1 MSAID
6 EILWLLKDGG
16 WHDSEEITK
25 KLALPKIKAEL
36 AFSFLAEY
44 DFIQL
49 NKNDR
54 RVKLQP
60 STLKFIKEIQHLEK
74 ETLSH

>member
-6 EILWLLKDGG
+6 EILWVLKDGE
-16 WHDSEEITK
+16 WHDLKEITK
-25 KLALPKIKAEL
+25 KLALPKIKAEI
-36 AFSFLAEY
+36 AVSFLGEY

-60 STLKFIKEIQHLEK
+60 STLEFIKEIQRLEK